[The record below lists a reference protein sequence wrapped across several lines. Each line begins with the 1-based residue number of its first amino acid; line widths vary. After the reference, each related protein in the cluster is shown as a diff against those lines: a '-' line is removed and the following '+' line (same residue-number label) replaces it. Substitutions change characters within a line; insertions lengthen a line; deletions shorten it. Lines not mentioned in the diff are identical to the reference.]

1 MSVPRF
7 AIVGHPN
14 KGKSSLV
21 ATLASDTSVP
31 IAAES
36 GTTRE
41 TLAYPMRVRGETL
54 YELMDT
60 PGFQRAR
67 RALAWMQERAHSAA
81 ERPQAVRLF
90 VEEMAADPSFEA
102 EVQLLRPI
110 AEGAGIIY
118 VVDGAVPYGAE
129 YEAEMEVLRWSGQ
142 PSLAVINP
150 IGARTYVSAW
160 RDALGQYFK
169 VVREIDVLAAGL
181 EQRIELLQ
189 AFGELKDSWRGA
201 LKRATDALVAERDR
215 ARERSAQE
223 ITHMLVTCLTARFSR
238 ELDDEARETVL
249 KGELE
254 DELRE
259 ALRAAE
265 RAARTQIEVIYQH
278 AAMDRQE
285 QALDLL
291 EADLFAERTWALFG
305 LDRMKLAGIGSTGG
319 AAAGLGLDALVGGAS
334 LFAGAAIGAIAGGA
348 AAWFAADQFAEV
360 RRENLPL
367 GEQVLTVSA
376 AGNRNLP
383 FVLLGRARMHHQ
395 LVARRSHASREQLV
409 LDQEAAALN
418 ELDSEERSKLGKLF
432 AKLGDLSGEVPTALV
447 ADLRAA
453 VLRLLA

>member
-1 MSVPRF
+1 MTMPRF

-21 ATLASDTSVP
+21 ATLSSDVSVP

-36 GTTRE
+36 GTTR
-41 TLAYPMRVRGETL
+41 AAQSYPMRVGGETL
-54 YELMDT
+54 YELVDT

-81 ERPQAVRLF
+81 ERPQVVRQF
-90 VEEMAADPSFEA
+90 VAEMADDPAFEA
-102 EVQLLRPI
+102 EVELLRPI

-201 LKRATDALVAERDR
+201 LKGATAALLAERDR

-223 ITHMLVTCLTARFSR
+223 IAHMLVTCLTAHFSR
-238 ELDDEARETVL
+238 ELDDSSNESAV
-249 KGELE
+249 KAALE
-254 DELRE
+254 DDLRN

-265 RAARTQIEVIYQH
+265 RTARMQIEAIYQH
-278 AAMDRQE
+278 ASMDRQE
-285 QALDLL
+285 QVLDLL

-305 LDRMKLAGIGSTGG
+305 LDRMKLAGLGSTGG

-334 LFAGAAIGAIAGGA
+334 LFAGAALGAIAGGA
-348 AAWFAADQFAEV
+348 AAWFAADQFADV
-360 RRENLPL
+360 SREDLPL

-395 LVARRSHASREQLV
+395 LVARRSHANRDKLV
-409 LDQEAAALN
+409 LDEEAAALN
-418 ELDSEERSKLGKLF
+418 ELDSDQRGKLGKIF
-432 AKLGDLSGEVPTALV
+432 AKLSDLSGEVPTALV
-447 ADLRAA
+447 TDLREAI
-453 VLRLLA
+453 LRLLA